1 MDRLNATAEI
11 IRSKGATVFVASIDA
26 TNKEKMKQYIQEQD
40 RKYKVTVL
48 HCFYLSWIL
57 LLLVWVS

>member
-40 RKYKVTVL
+40 RKYKVSAL
-48 HCFYLSWIL
+48 CCFYSSWIL

>member
-1 MDRLNATAEI
+1 MDRLNVTAEI

-40 RKYKVTVL
+40 RKYKVSVL
-48 HCFYLSWIL
+48 CCFYLSWIL
-57 LLLVWVS
+57 

>member
-11 IRSKGATVFVASIDA
+11 IRSKGATVCVASIDA

-40 RKYKVTVL
+40 RKYKVSVL
-48 HCFYLSWIL
+48 CCFYLSWIL
-57 LLLVWVS
+57 